1 MKTNFLKTCFFKLSF
16 LIKNAGE
23 KPFFKLI
30 ALLALA
36 IATFSSYA
44 DETSDIQQLQTR
56 WAEIKYST
64 PEAQQEKAFA
74 ALVSEAQQLTAANNT
89 APYLIWEGIIRSTY
103 AGAKGGLGALDQV
116 KQAKKLFEQ
125 AIKLQPDAMQGSAY
139 TSLGSLYY
147 QVPGWPVGF
156 GDSKKAKEMLLK
168 GLSYNPDG
176 IDSNY
181 FYGDYLLEEKQYQ
194 QAIAAFEKALQAA
207 PRPGRESAD
216 AGRKG
221 EITAAIAKAKK
232 HL

>member
-1 MKTNFLKTCFFKLSF
+1 
-16 LIKNAGE
+16 
-23 KPFFKLI
+23 
-30 ALLALA
+30 
-36 IATFSSYA
+36 
-44 DETSDIQQLQTR
+44 
-56 WAEIKYST
+56 
-64 PEAQQEKAFA
+64 
-74 ALVSEAQQLTAANNT
+74 
-89 APYLIWEGIIRSTY
+89 
-103 AGAKGGLGALDQV
+103 
-116 KQAKKLFEQ
+116 
-125 AIKLQPDAMQGSAY
+125 
-139 TSLGSLYY
+139 
-147 QVPGWPVGF
+147 VPGWPVGF

-221 EITAAIAKAKK
+221 EITAAMAKAKK